1 MSAIEGMYDIVL
13 YDSVG
18 EPSSCRVSDKMI
30 EHFRI
35 CQPIFLSDMR
45 VAEANPS
52 MLHALRTSTPSS
64 VEAWYL
70 VNMKQ
75 TVVVGEVA
83 DRLRACGW

>member
-13 YDSVG
+13 YYSVG

-45 VAEANPS
+45 VAEANPD
-52 MLHALRTSTPSS
+52 APCSS
-64 VEAWYL
+64 
-70 VNMKQ
+70 NFDTFK
-75 TVVVGEVA
+75 
-83 DRLRACGW
+83 R